1 MEKQKNN
8 PFKTPENYFE
18 SFPERIKERIR
29 SEEAE
34 KLQKR
39 GPIRLR
45 PGLSIAASL
54 AFLALITFPLVR
66 ILSPDNESMENMMEL
81 AMLDDAGLFASDYE
95 LAAYLEDFPSEIDDE
110 DAYISQAIEYLASS
124 DLEIDLIFE

>member
-1 MEKQKNN
+1 L
-8 PFKTPENYFE
+8 
-18 SFPERIKERIR
+18 R
-29 SEEAE
+29 AE
-34 KLQKR
+34 KLQTR
-39 GPIRLR
+39 SFIRLR
-45 PGLSIAASL
+45 PGLAIAASL

-95 LAAYLEDFPSEIDDE
+95 LAAYLEDSPSEIDDE